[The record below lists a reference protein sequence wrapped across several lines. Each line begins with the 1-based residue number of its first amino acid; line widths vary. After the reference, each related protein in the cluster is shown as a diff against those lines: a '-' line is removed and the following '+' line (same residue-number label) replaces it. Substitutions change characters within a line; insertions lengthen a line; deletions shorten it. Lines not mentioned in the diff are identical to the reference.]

1 MKQPDSLDVGT
12 KMDVVRHRLN
22 VAREDLDTAHLT
34 FKAGKY
40 RAANNR
46 AYYSIFHTICAVL
59 AKEGVAFKRHKDT
72 LSYFNKNYVQPEIFP
87 RELGR
92 KIVKA
97 EEIRHAIL
105 IFHSV
110 YSRQCFRKYI
120 CKLPH
125 ACQELMS
132 SLHSPKIQ
140 NDKKNRKKK
149 TQSGRITNSLYRQSI
164 QNKGNHKNN
173 HEEPSRQNASSPL
186 LYVLH
191 PQLHLPHLNPR
202 SDTQFRILS

>member
-1 MKQPDSLDVGT
+1 MSEKGSSHLGIKPWQGFVHVLCPWCGAEDSFYMKQPDSLDVGT

-22 VAREDLDTAHLT
+22 VAREDLDTANLT
-34 FKAGKY
+34 FEAGQY

-97 EEIRHAIL
+97 EEIRHASDYDTFYIASKEITAQQIETATKIL
-105 IFHSV
+105 GLAEQYLFV
-110 YSRQCFRKYI
+110 EEKQ
-120 CKLPH
+120 
-125 ACQELMS
+125 Q
-132 SLHSPKIQ
+132 
-140 NDKKNRKKK
+140 DK
-149 TQSGRITNSLYRQSI
+149 G
-164 QNKGNHKNN
+164 
-173 HEEPSRQNASSPL
+173 
-186 LYVLH
+186 
-191 PQLHLPHLNPR
+191 
-202 SDTQFRILS
+202 

>member
-22 VAREDLDTAHLT
+22 VAREDLDTANLT
-34 FKAGKY
+34 FEAGQY

-97 EEIRHAIL
+97 EEIRHACDYDTFYIASKEITAQQIETATKIL
-105 IFHSV
+105 GLAEQYLFV
-110 YSRQCFRKYI
+110 EEKQ
-120 CKLPH
+120 
-125 ACQELMS
+125 Q
-132 SLHSPKIQ
+132 
-140 NDKKNRKKK
+140 DK
-149 TQSGRITNSLYRQSI
+149 G
-164 QNKGNHKNN
+164 
-173 HEEPSRQNASSPL
+173 
-186 LYVLH
+186 
-191 PQLHLPHLNPR
+191 
-202 SDTQFRILS
+202 

>member
-1 MKQPDSLDVGT
+1 MYRKKVLFYLKQLDSLDVGT

-22 VAREDLDTAHLT
+22 VAREDLDTAYLT
-34 FKAGKY
+34 FEAGQY

-97 EEIRHAIL
+97 EEIRHASDYDTFFIASKEITAQQIEVAAKIL
-105 IFHSV
+105 
-110 YSRQCFRKYI
+110 
-120 CKLPH
+120 
-125 ACQELMS
+125 ELAKEY
-132 SLHSPKIQ
+132 LFA
-140 NDKKNRKKK
+140 
-149 TQSGRITNSLYRQSI
+149 
-164 QNKGNHKNN
+164 
-173 HEEPSRQNASSPL
+173 EEKQQDNE
-186 LYVLH
+186 
-191 PQLHLPHLNPR
+191 
-202 SDTQFRILS
+202 

>member
-22 VAREDLDTAHLT
+22 VAREDLDTAYLT

-72 LSYFNKNYVQPEIFP
+72 LSYFNKNYVQQEIFP

-92 KIVKA
+92 KIVKS
-97 EEIRHAIL
+97 EEIRHASDYDTFYIASKEITAQQIETATKIL
-105 IFHSV
+105 
-110 YSRQCFRKYI
+110 
-120 CKLPH
+120 
-125 ACQELMS
+125 ELAEQY
-132 SLHSPKIQ
+132 L
-140 NDKKNRKKK
+140 
-149 TQSGRITNSLYRQSI
+149 LV
-164 QNKGNHKNN
+164 
-173 HEEPSRQNASSPL
+173 EEKQ
-186 LYVLH
+186 
-191 PQLHLPHLNPR
+191 Q
-202 SDTQFRILS
+202 DEE